1 MKTRIIQRSKLTA
14 AFTLAALAILP
25 SAICAEAFRLDWS
38 TVDGGGGISRG
49 GEFSLAGTIGQA
61 DAAVARSGGFMVESG
76 YWQGMS
82 IEQTPGA
89 PVLKIRLA
97 PGGQVV
103 LAWPLSTTGFVLE
116 QTSTIGATWT
126 TTLRPVLDTATEHT
140 VTVPA
145 SGPLRCYRL
154 RRAQP

>member
-1 MKTRIIQRSKLTA
+1 MTA

-25 SAICAEAFRLDWS
+25 PTFGAEAFRLDWS

-61 DAAVARSGGFMVESG
+61 DAAVARGGGFVVESG
-76 YWQGMS
+76 YWQGVS
-82 IEQTPGA
+82 IERTAGA
-89 PVLKIRLA
+89 PVLKIGLT
-97 PGGQVV
+97 PGGQVI
-103 LAWPLSTTGFVLE
+103 LSWPLNSAGFVLE
-116 QTSTIGATWT
+116 QTSALGTTWMP
-126 TTLRPVLDTATEHT
+126 TLRPILDTATEHT